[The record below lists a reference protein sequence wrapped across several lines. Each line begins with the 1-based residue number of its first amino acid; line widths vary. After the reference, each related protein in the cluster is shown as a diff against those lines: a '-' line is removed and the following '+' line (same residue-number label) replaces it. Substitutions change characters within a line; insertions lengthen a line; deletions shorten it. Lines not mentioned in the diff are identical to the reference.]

1 MLVWLDAHCYGS
13 QLSLCSKACRPRRS
27 AMLLKLYHLRL
38 APPLSPPPPQ
48 TLSAP
53 KTPSSSSPPSSNVV
67 DILHVLRGAH
77 YTDTGPCV
85 FRDDVYV
92 RHIIPACYV
101 YATYVSDILY
111 GSLLCTHVCVKLIN
125 VKPVHAALVEILP
138 FHFSTKLVPKKQLV
152 TVLQLLLNMLLG
164 VDPLGGGVL

>member
-1 MLVWLDAHCYGS
+1 M
-13 QLSLCSKACRPRRS
+13 
-27 AMLLKLYHLRL
+27 
-38 APPLSPPPPQ
+38 
-48 TLSAP
+48 
-53 KTPSSSSPPSSNVV
+53 
-67 DILHVLRGAH
+67 LRGAH

-164 VDPLGGGVL
+164 VDPLGGGSSNSKGLLKGTSLFYPGSPTMIISIRRLISSPDTGTLILARWPPRPHYGSPPSSSCPSSFSSS